1 MEIFIIFLFNSRLLF
16 EILFKLDY
24 HVDILYQFYFQYRGL
39 NSMKNKKILVGLIA
53 ITLIAGVSTINAENI
68 IDITINQQH
77 EKTGLELGTNSYAR
91 GESSIATGK
100 NSVAIGSGAVATG
113 DNLTG
118 EKIKGMLAENKSK
131 LEEIDAKKNK
141 IKNLSDDIN
150 NLKIREHDVIEAGI
164 RVREIQKSKANAKNV
179 WTQAEKDWQAKKDG
193 SQAALNSY
201 QEKIDDL
208 NSRLTGVKNLKNSN
222 ISTLEG
228 LTAAATELKA
238 IVEKGTKMD
247 LSVDFYK
254 DYIDNYYKSL
264 GDLREKN
271 KIYSYIGWDNIKIKD
286 LIKENFLKAD
296 MQDIVIQYN
305 NFQDSNSYS
314 SYSSSSASDSYSYG
328 NCDNSSNSY
337 SSSSSTASYYSS
349 LGEYGKDRNGIYR
362 VNGSRT
368 QKQEYNGVKYQ
379 TDWNIKGDICDQVT
393 FDKWNAVKEGWKA
406 QIKDANKRSGSE
418 IFGKFDTLTG
428 GKSTILFNMV
438 TEMKFELVDL
448 DYQICH
454 YQWQYERT
462 RNNKWLDK
470 KREAL
475 EKRQQKLNTNE
486 QTIKNKYKELF
497 HKDLSDTA
505 KLFNTIGQDLK
516 KEFKEKEIDS
526 IEQKNKIT
534 TDKLTS
540 DLERELGINKNAIQN
555 YENEIKSLREKA
567 DQAKKNYEGLNP
579 SVKDLILSREYE
591 SVAKELENKA
601 SQLKTET
608 EALEELKKNL
618 KLNDLKNIGENAIAY
633 GTNALVTGKNSIGIG
648 TNVLITGED
657 AIGIGRE
664 NIVSALGSVAIGTN
678 NKILG
683 NNTFVL
689 GTNIVSNAENA
700 VILGKDSVGE
710 NNTLSVGSTGNERKI
725 IHVGNPTQNTDA
737 VNLQYMKEYV
747 SNIDVTNQ
755 ISSKADKS
763 DLNKKAD
770 KDAGNIE
777 ISKWQTKL
785 GDGKNEA
792 GNTGLVTGSTLNKAL
807 EGKADKTYVD
817 GELNKKADK
826 SDITNLTNSI
836 TNKANISLNNI
847 DESGKTVIKNLAKG
861 SIKVA
866 NGTNTTVSEEKEGD
880 TKVYKVNVSN
890 ETIKNA
896 IKSDLENKADKS
908 DLDKKADKDAG
919 NIEISKWQ
927 TKLGDGKNEAGNTG
941 LVTGSTLNKA
951 LEGKADKTYVD
962 GELNKKADKSDI
974 TNLTN
979 SITNKAN
986 ISLNN
991 IDESGKTVI
1000 KNLAKGSIKVAN
1012 GTNTT
1017 VSEEKEG
1024 DTKVYKVNVSN
1035 ETIKNAIKSDLENK
1049 ADKSDLDKKADKDAG
1064 NIEISKWQSKLGDGK
1079 NEAGNTG
1086 LVTGGTLNKALE
1098 DVKAG
1103 KVDLNGEISA
1113 DNKTKGVTGDKIY
1126 YAISNMTNV
1135 LENRG
1140 QARYNVLDNKIN
1152 ETGAESAAL
1161 SALKYDNEDSKL
1173 QLAAGVGHYNSK
1185 TAYALGLK
1193 YNMNNN
1199 ASFHFGSTIGNGK
1212 TMLNGGFS
1220 IAIGSG
1226 HKKVNADAIKRM
1238 ENMQNEID
1246 ELKRQNQ
1253 ELMKAI
1259 EKMGHVLNIDKT
1271 KKDSFK
1277 DIPKGH
1283 WAKEAVEVLHGN
1295 GIVEGYPDGE
1305 FKGDKPMTR
1314 YEYSQMLEKALAK
1327 A

>member
-1 MEIFIIFLFNSRLLF
+1 M
-16 EILFKLDY
+16 
-24 HVDILYQFYFQYRGL
+24 
-39 NSMKNKKILVGLIA
+39 
-53 ITLIAGVSTINAENI
+53 
-68 IDITINQQH
+68 
-77 EKTGLELGTNSYAR
+77 
-91 GESSIATGK
+91 
-100 NSVAIGSGAVATG
+100 
-113 DNLTG
+113 
-118 EKIKGMLAENKSK
+118 
-131 LEEIDAKKNK
+131 
-141 IKNLSDDIN
+141 
-150 NLKIREHDVIEAGI
+150 
-164 RVREIQKSKANAKNV
+164 
-179 WTQAEKDWQAKKDG
+179 
-193 SQAALNSY
+193 
-201 QEKIDDL
+201 
-208 NSRLTGVKNLKNSN
+208 
-222 ISTLEG
+222 
-228 LTAAATELKA
+228 
-238 IVEKGTKMD
+238 
-247 LSVDFYK
+247 
-254 DYIDNYYKSL
+254 
-264 GDLREKN
+264 
-271 KIYSYIGWDNIKIKD
+271 
-286 LIKENFLKAD
+286 
-296 MQDIVIQYN
+296 
-305 NFQDSNSYS
+305 
-314 SYSSSSASDSYSYG
+314 
-328 NCDNSSNSY
+328 
-337 SSSSSTASYYSS
+337 
-349 LGEYGKDRNGIYR
+349 
-362 VNGSRT
+362 
-368 QKQEYNGVKYQ
+368 KYQ
-379 TDWNIKGDICDQVT
+379 TDCNIKGDICDQAT
-393 FDKWNAVKEGWKA
+393 FDKWIAVKEGWKA

-475 EKRQQKLNTNE
+475 EKRQQKLDTNE

-497 HKDLSDTA
+497 HKDLSDTST
-505 KLFNTIGQDLK
+505 LFNTIGKNIK

-526 IEQKNKIT
+526 IEEKNMIT

-579 SVKDLILSREYE
+579 SEEDLILSREYE
-591 SVAKELENKA
+591 RVAKELEEKANK
-601 SQLKTET
+601 LKKES
-608 EALEELKKNL
+608 EELENLQKNL
-618 KLNDLKNIGENAIAY
+618 TLNDLKNKGSDAIAY
-633 GTNALVTGKNSIGIG
+633 GTNALATGKASIAFGKDTIVTGEK
-648 TNVLITGED
+648 
-657 AIGIGRE
+657 
-664 NIVSALGSVAIGTN
+664 SVAIGAD
-678 NKILG
+678 NKITG
-683 NNTFVL
+683 ANTFVL

-710 NNTLSVGSTGNERKI
+710 NNTVSVGSTGNERRI

-763 DLNKKAD
+763 DLDKKAD

-792 GNTGLVTGSTLNKAL
+792 GNTGLVTGGTLNKAL

-826 SDITNLTNSI
+826 SDITNLTNNI

-908 DLDKKADKDAG
+908 DLNKKADKDAG

-941 LVTGSTLNKA
+941 LVTGGTLNKA

-979 SITNKAN
+979 NITNKAN

-1035 ETIKNAIKSDLENK
+1035 ETIKNAIKSDLNNK

-1064 NIEISKWQSKLGDGK
+1064 NLTKDDVTKWQSKLGTGEVAEGNTGLVNGDKVNKAITSIKNETTTNITNFKTEITGNLAKKANVDLDNITKTGETVIKNLAIGSVKVEAGVNTTVTTEDKDGSKIYKINVSKDTIKNAVKSDLDNKADKDAGNIEISKWQTKLGDGK

-1126 YAISNMTNV
+1126 YAINNMTTV

-1161 SALKYDNEDSKL
+1161 AALKYDNEDSKL

-1238 ENMQNEID
+1238 ENMQNEIN

-1259 EKMGHVLNIDKT
+1259 EKMGHVLNIDKV

-1277 DIPKGH
+1277 DIPDGH
-1283 WAKEAVEVLHGN
+1283 WAKDAVEILHGN

>member
-1 MEIFIIFLFNSRLLF
+1 
-16 EILFKLDY
+16 
-24 HVDILYQFYFQYRGL
+24 
-39 NSMKNKKILVGLIA
+39 MKNKKILAALAA
-53 ITLIAGVSTINAENI
+53 ILVTTGSIYGVSAEDTIV
-68 IDITINQQH
+68 DITINQQH

-118 EKIKGMLAENKSK
+118 EKIKSMLAENKSK

-208 NSRLTGVKNLKNSN
+208 NSRLTGVKNLKNTN
-222 ISTLEG
+222 ISTPEG
-228 LTAAATELKA
+228 LTAAATELKT

-254 DYIDNYYKSL
+254 DYIGTYYKAL

-271 KIYSYIGWDNIKIKD
+271 KIYSYIGSDNKKIID
-286 LIKENFLKAD
+286 LIKENPLKVD
-296 MQDIVIQYN
+296 MSDIVIQYYS
-305 NFQDSNSYS
+305 FSDSSSSSFWSSSSSSSDSSS
-314 SYSSSSASDSYSYG
+314 SYSSSS
-328 NCDNSSNSY
+328 NSN
-337 SSSSSTASYYSS
+337 SSSSYNS
-349 LGEYGKDRNGIYR
+349 LGEYSIDQNGIAR
-362 VNGSRT
+362 I
-368 QKQEYNGVKYQ
+368 NGVKYGKQAYNGKIYQ
-379 TDWNIKGDICDQVT
+379 TYWNVKTDICDQAT
-393 FDKWNAVKEGWKA
+393 YNKWNTVKEDWKK

-418 IFGKFDTLTG
+418 VFGKFDTLTG
-428 GKSTILFNMV
+428 GKSTTLFNMV

-448 DYQICH
+448 DYQICY
-454 YQWQYERT
+454 YQGQYERT

-475 EKRQQKLNTNE
+475 EKRQQKLDTNE

-497 HKDLSDTA
+497 HKDLSDTVA
-505 KLFNTIGQDLK
+505 LFSIIGWDLK

-534 TDKLTS
+534 TEKLTNE
-540 DLERELGINKNAIQN
+540 LERELGINKNAIQN

-579 SVKDLILSREYE
+579 SEEDLILSREYE
-591 SVAKELENKA
+591 KVAKELEEKANK
-601 SQLKTET
+601 LKKES
-608 EALEELKKNL
+608 EELENLQKNL
-618 KLNDLKNIGENAIAY
+618 TLNDLKNKGSDAIAY
-633 GTNALVTGKNSIGIG
+633 GTNALATGKAGIAFG
-648 TNVLITGED
+648 KDTITTGEK
-657 AIGIGRE
+657 
-664 NIVSALGSVAIGTN
+664 SVAIGAD
-678 NKILG
+678 NKITG
-683 NNTFVL
+683 ANTFVL

-710 NNTLSVGSTGNERKI
+710 NNTVSVGSTGNERRI
-725 IHVGNPTQNTDA
+725 IHVGNPTQNMDA

-755 ISSKADKS
+755 ISNKADKS
-763 DLNKKAD
+763 DLDKKAD

-792 GNTGLVTGSTLNKAL
+792 GNTGLVTGGTLNKAL

-826 SDITNLTNSI
+826 SDITNLTNNI

-896 IKSDLENKADKS
+896 IKSDLEKKADKS

-919 NIEISKWQ
+919 NLTDTDVSAWQ
-927 TKLGDGKNEAGNTG
+927 KKLGTGINKAGNTG
-941 LVTGSTLNKA
+941 LITGDVLNKA
-951 LEGKADKTYVD
+951 LNNYSTASID
-962 GELNKKADKSDI
+962 GEVSKD
-974 TNLTN
+974 
-979 SITNKAN
+979 
-986 ISLNN
+986 
-991 IDESGKTVI
+991 
-1000 KNLAKGSIKVAN
+1000 
-1012 GTNTT
+1012 NT
-1017 VSEEKEG
+1017 
-1024 DTKVYKVNVSN
+1024 
-1035 ETIKNAIKSDLENK
+1035 
-1049 ADKSDLDKKADKDAG
+1049 
-1064 NIEISKWQSKLGDGK
+1064 
-1079 NEAGNTG
+1079 
-1086 LVTGGTLNKALE
+1086 
-1098 DVKAG
+1098 
-1103 KVDLNGEISA
+1103 
-1113 DNKTKGVTGDKIY
+1113 TKGVTGAKIY
-1126 YAISNMTNV
+1126 NAINNV
-1135 LENRG
+1135 ANVIESRG
-1140 QARYNVLDNKIN
+1140 QARYNVLDTKIN
-1152 ETGAESAAL
+1152 EVGAESAAL
-1161 SALKYDNEDSKL
+1161 SALKYDNEEAKL
-1173 QLAAGVGHYNSK
+1173 QIAGGIGNYNGK

-1193 YNMNNN
+1193 YNVSNTT
-1199 ASFHFGSTIGNGK
+1199 SFHFGSTIGSGK
-1212 TMLNGGFS
+1212 AMINGGFS
-1220 IAIGSG
+1220 IAIGQG
-1226 HKKVNADAIKRM
+1226 HKRVDIDVVKRM
-1238 ENMQNEID
+1238 ENMEKEIAQ
-1246 ELKRQNQ
+1246 LKKQNQ
-1253 ELMKAI
+1253 ELLQAVEKILLLDKA
-1259 EKMGHVLNIDKT
+1259 
-1271 KKDSFK
+1271 KKSSFK
-1277 DIPKGH
+1277 DIPEGH
-1283 WAKEAVEVLHGN
+1283 WAKEAVEVLKGN
-1295 GIVEGYPDGE
+1295 GVLEGYPDGE
-1305 FKGDKPMTR
+1305 FKGDREMTR
-1314 YEYSQMLEKALAK
+1314 YEYSQMLEKALTK
-1327 A
+1327 K

>member
-1 MEIFIIFLFNSRLLF
+1 
-16 EILFKLDY
+16 
-24 HVDILYQFYFQYRGL
+24 
-39 NSMKNKKILVGLIA
+39 MKNKKILAALAA
-53 ITLIAGVSTINAENI
+53 ILVTTGSIYGVSAEDTIV
-68 IDITINQQH
+68 DITINQQH

-118 EKIKGMLAENKSK
+118 EKIKSMLAENKSK

-208 NSRLTGVKNLKNSN
+208 NSRLTGVKNLKNTN
-222 ISTLEG
+222 ISTPEG
-228 LTAAATELKA
+228 LTAAATELKT

-254 DYIDNYYKSL
+254 DYIGTYYKVL

-305 NFQDSNSYS
+305 SFYDSNSYS
-314 SYSSSSASDSYSYG
+314 SYSSSSASFSFSYG

-337 SSSSSTASYYSS
+337 SSDSSTASYYSS

-379 TDWNIKGDICDQVT
+379 TDWNIKGDICDQAT

-475 EKRQQKLNTNE
+475 EKRQQKLDTNE

-497 HKDLSDTA
+497 HKDLSDTST
-505 KLFNTIGQDLK
+505 LFNTIGKNIK

-526 IEQKNKIT
+526 IEEKNMIT

-579 SVKDLILSREYE
+579 SEEDLILSREYE
-591 SVAKELENKA
+591 RVAKELEEKANK
-601 SQLKTET
+601 LKKES
-608 EALEELKKNL
+608 EELENLQKNL
-618 KLNDLKNIGENAIAY
+618 TLNDLKNKGSNAIAY
-633 GTNALVTGKNSIGIG
+633 GTNALATGKASIAFGKDTI
-648 TNVLITGED
+648 TTGEK
-657 AIGIGRE
+657 
-664 NIVSALGSVAIGTN
+664 SVAIGAD
-678 NKILG
+678 NKITG
-683 NNTFVL
+683 ANTFVL

-710 NNTLSVGSTGNERKI
+710 NNTVSVGSTGNERRI
-725 IHVGNPTQNTDA
+725 MHVGNPTQNTDA

-792 GNTGLVTGSTLNKAL
+792 GNTGLVTGGTLNKAL

-866 NGTNTTVSEEKEGD
+866 NGTNTTVSEEAEGD

-896 IKSDLENKADKS
+896 IKN

-919 NIEISKWQ
+919 NIETSKWQ
-927 TKLGDGKNEAGNTG
+927 IKLGNGKNEAGNTG
-941 LVTGSTLNKA
+941 LITG
-951 LEGKADKTYVD
+951 D
-962 GELNKKADKSDI
+962 
-974 TNLTN
+974 
-979 SITNKAN
+979 
-986 ISLNN
+986 
-991 IDESGKTVI
+991 
-1000 KNLAKGSIKVAN
+1000 
-1012 GTNTT
+1012 
-1017 VSEEKEG
+1017 
-1024 DTKVYKVNVSN
+1024 
-1035 ETIKNAIKSDLENK
+1035 
-1049 ADKSDLDKKADKDAG
+1049 
-1064 NIEISKWQSKLGDGK
+1064 
-1079 NEAGNTG
+1079 
-1086 LVTGGTLNKALE
+1086 TLNKALE

-1103 KVDLNGEISA
+1103 QADLSGEVSA

-1126 YAISNMTNV
+1126 YAINNMTNV

-1140 QARYNVLDNKIN
+1140 QARYNVLDTKIN
-1152 ETGAESAAL
+1152 EVGAESAAL
-1161 SALKYDNEDSKL
+1161 SALKYDNEEAKL
-1173 QLAAGVGHYNSK
+1173 QIAGGIGNYNGK

-1193 YNMNNN
+1193 YNVSNTT
-1199 ASFHFGSTIGNGK
+1199 SFHFGSTIGSGK
-1212 TMLNGGFS
+1212 AMINGGFS
-1220 IAIGSG
+1220 IAIGQG
-1226 HKKVNADAIKRM
+1226 HKRVDIDVVKRM
-1238 ENMQNEID
+1238 ENMEKEIAQ
-1246 ELKRQNQ
+1246 LKKQNQ
-1253 ELMKAI
+1253 ELLQAVEKILLLDKA
-1259 EKMGHVLNIDKT
+1259 
-1271 KKDSFK
+1271 KKSSFK
-1277 DIPKGH
+1277 DIPEGH
-1283 WAKEAVEVLHGN
+1283 WAKEAVEVLKGN
-1295 GIVEGYPDGE
+1295 GVLEGYPDGE
-1305 FKGDKPMTR
+1305 FKGDREMTR
-1314 YEYSQMLEKALAK
+1314 YEYSQMLEKALTK
-1327 A
+1327 K